1 MKKAM
6 QERLSLILK
15 ARKYAKKMKN
25 GSVFVTDFKALRL
38 IEEMIVIIQDLF
50 SENLHLKEQLK
61 FQKAVR
67 NNKELSE

>member
-1 MKKAM
+1 MKKAT